1 MYKIIAVVFLLVS
14 FNSSITAQYTQ
25 QITNVRAQARIF
37 ADATIKR
44 DYNTILKY
52 TNIDGIPRGKLNTI
66 TMTKALKILQ
76 TVDSQMIRNGME
88 IKSINFGEVLS
99 IVKEGFELQCTLA
112 QTTETKM
119 QFGRTITKSTLLGVS
134 ADNGVSWKFIDATG
148 RDSKEMRRLL
158 PHLSTRV
165 VFANP
170 ENPKLI
176 PEPKAQP
183 IKNPSSKK

>member
-1 MYKIIAVVFLLVS
+1 MNKIIAFIFLFASFYSAVS
-14 FNSSITAQYTQ
+14 AQYTQ

-44 DYNTILKY
+44 DYNTVLKY
-52 TNIDGIPRGKLNTI
+52 TNIEGIPRGKLNTI
-66 TMTKALKILQ
+66 SMTKALRILQ

-99 IVKEGFELQCTLA
+99 IVKVGFELQCTLA
-112 QTTETKM
+112 QITETKM
-119 QFGRTITKSTLLGVS
+119 QFGRTITNSTLLGIS
-134 ADNGVSWKFIDATG
+134 SDNGVSWKFIDATG
-148 RDSKEMRRLL
+148 RDAREMRRLL
-158 PHLSTRV
+158 PHLSDRV

-176 PEPKAQP
+176 PEPKSQP
-183 IKNPSSKK
+183 IKNTGSKK

>member
-1 MYKIIAVVFLLVS
+1 MNKTIAFLLLLVI
-14 FNSSITAQYTQ
+14 FHSSTTAQYTQ

-44 DYNTILKY
+44 DYNTVLKY
-52 TNIDGIPRGKLNTI
+52 TNIEGFPRGKLNKITI
-66 TMTKALKILQ
+66 PRALKILQ
-76 TVDSQMIRNGME
+76 TVDSQMIKNGME

-99 IVKEGFELQCTLA
+99 IVKAGFELQCTLA

-134 ADNGVSWKFIDATG
+134 PDNGVTWKFIDATG
-148 RDSKEMRRLL
+148 RDAREMKRLL
-158 PHLSTRV
+158 PHLSDQV
-165 VFANP
+165 VFATP

-176 PEPKAQP
+176 PDPKP
-183 IKNPSSKK
+183 VNNIGLKK